1 VNGEARKPDPL
12 ARALSLKAV
21 RWFELDWHVA
31 LLAIVLAIV
40 GLVHVH
46 AIAEADELH
55 QRAGVDWGGH
65 VQKLCVALPFFVL
78 ALAARARWLARHAGW
93 LWLASIVLLLLVF
106 VVGDVRNGARRW
118 IQLPLG
124 FDLQPSELAKP
135 ALVLCLAAALASTKL
150 RSGRDWL
157 RVAPIMLVPI
167 ALTALQPDL
176 GTALTMLPIS
186 LGMLWAAGASWRLYA
201 ALFVGGPLLALL
213 AAGTGFLLHD
223 YQLQRVRTWLE
234 SWDAHDLVAAKNGA
248 AFHAYHARVAI
259 GNGGWTGTGLGEG
272 VANGTAYLPE
282 RDCDSIFAVVAEE
295 GGFLG
300 AALVLL
306 VYAMFVVSLFGSA
319 GALRDRFSRLA
330 VTGIAIYFGAHL
342 VVNTGVNLG
351 LVPLTGLTLP
361 FFSTGGS
368 SMLASWAMLGLAL
381 GLSASRVPTL
391 DGDSFHRA

>member
-1 VNGEARKPDPL
+1 MSGEAKRQDPL
-12 ARALSLKAV
+12 ARVLSLKSV

-31 LLAIVLAIV
+31 LLALALAAI
-40 GLVHVH
+40 GMVHVH
-46 AIAEADELH
+46 SIAEADELH

-78 ALAARARWLARHAGW
+78 ALAARARWLARNAGRI
-93 LWLASIVLLLLVF
+93 WLAAMVLMVLVF

-135 ALVLCLAAALASTKL
+135 ALVLALAAALASTKL
-150 RSGRDWL
+150 KSGRDWM

-176 GTALTMLPIS
+176 GTAMTMVPVS

-234 SWDAHDLVAAKNGA
+234 SWNAQDLLEAKNGA

-272 VANGTAYLPE
+272 VANRTAYLPE

-295 GGFLG
+295 GGFVG
-300 AALVLL
+300 ALLVLL
-306 VYAMFVVSLFGSA
+306 VYALFVVSLFGSA
-319 GALRDRFSRLA
+319 SALRDRFSRLA

-381 GLSASRVPTL
+381 GLCASRVPTL